1 MEMQL
6 DAPKA
11 VGSHPSAP
19 HRPVPKPVESFWQ
32 RVTKQLGKACC
43 PVILLLLA
51 PSNALAQAAS
61 TLGIFVGPPV
71 PVAGQAYTIRG
82 RGATDSPPVT
92 VENITVA
99 RSGDFVDITFFI
111 NHGSDFTSPAAYAG
125 TVAGPDLPAGTYTF
139 RQFVRERYFGQ
150 GGYSDP
156 PVLQYS
162 KTVVVTNA
170 SNVGEAVEYYN
181 SNLHHYFMTAS
192 SNEIAALDAGV
203 FSGWS
208 RTGQVFPGLYL
219 GNPSTDAAIT
229 PVAPVCRY
237 YGVPSAGLDTHFFTA
252 FATECAVIPQL
263 WPNSWILETPNAF
276 YVSLPNITDGSCP
289 DGTIPLYR
297 LFNGRPDVNHRYT
310 TSLEIRQQM
319 IDQQWIPEG
328 YGAIGVGMC
337 ING

>member
-1 MEMQL
+1 
-6 DAPKA
+6 
-11 VGSHPSAP
+11 
-19 HRPVPKPVESFWQ
+19 
-32 RVTKQLGKACC
+32 
-43 PVILLLLA
+43 
-51 PSNALAQAAS
+51 
-61 TLGIFVGPPV
+61 
-71 PVAGQAYTIRG
+71 
-82 RGATDSPPVT
+82 

-139 RQFVRERYFGQ
+139 RQFVRQRFFGQ
-150 GGYSDP
+150 GGYSNP

-219 GNPSTDAAIT
+219 GNPSTDAAVT

-276 YVSLPNITDGSCP
+276 YVSLPSITDGSCP
-289 DGTIPLYR
+289 DGTVPLYR

-319 IDQQWIPEG
+319 IRKLPLLVDSRNWTFLAGFCAGGKSDEEVAVHRIANRGDFERRG
-328 YGAIGVGMC
+328 SRGVGGAVGAQAWDQRRYLLPLEVEVRRC
-337 ING
+337 WGAGAQAIA